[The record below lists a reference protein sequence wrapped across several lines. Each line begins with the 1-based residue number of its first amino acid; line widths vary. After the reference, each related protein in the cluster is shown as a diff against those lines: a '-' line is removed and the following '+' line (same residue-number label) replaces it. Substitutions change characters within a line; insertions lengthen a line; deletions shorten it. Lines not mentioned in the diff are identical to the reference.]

1 MANLSPM
8 MQHYVATKQQNPDAI
23 LFYRL
28 GDFYEM
34 FFEDAVTVSQE
45 LELTLT
51 GKECGLPERAPM
63 CGVPWHSAD
72 TYIAKLIEKGY
83 KVAICEQVED
93 PKQAKGL
100 VKREVVRIITPGTVT
115 DHNALQE
122 KRNNF
127 LYSVYIKG
135 KQSSLAACDLTTGEF
150 FVREF
155 SNGKDGILLAL
166 SAETPGEIITADR
179 EALFTIN
186 AYIQQV
192 PESYFSLDKSRNAL
206 KSHFAVQSLDALGLN
221 SPTLIKAAG
230 ALIIYLQDTQKVSLP
245 HINHIKIINSGDT
258 MPLPEATR
266 RNLEITESLRNKN
279 LKGSLLWVLD
289 KTVTAM
295 GGRLLR
301 NWVEQPLLNKDKILT
316 RLRAVQELK
325 NNVVLQQEII
335 EILKKVY
342 DMERLLSR
350 ISFGSFNARDALAL
364 LRSLK
369 QVHPIKNLLSQSTS
383 LGIKNAVSLLVPLDD
398 IEALLYSSINE
409 DAPVTI
415 TDGNIIKKGYSK
427 ELDELRDASLLG
439 RQWLLDLEEEEKKKT
454 GIKNLKIQYNRV
466 FGYYI
471 EVTKSNYALVP
482 ERYERRQTLANSER
496 YTTEKLREIESKIV
510 GADEKSVQLEYKLFI
525 EIRERLSQDIALL
538 QKTAEGFK
546 TIDALLSL
554 SLAALENDY
563 VCPNINTEGNL
574 HIVKGRHPVV
584 EKTIKDSS
592 FVPNDTLLNQDDSR
606 MLIVTGPNMGG
617 KSTYMR
623 QTAIIALM
631 AHMGSFVPA
640 EEADI
645 PLSDNIYTRI
655 GASDDL
661 AGGQSTFM
669 VEMNELSYILR
680 NATSNSLIILDEI
693 GRGTGTLDGLS
704 IAWAAVEYLADKTK
718 CGAKTMFATHYHEL
732 SELEGN
738 MDGVKNVS
746 VAVKEMGEEAVFLH
760 TIVQGGADKSF
771 GVYVA
776 KLAGLPKQLLHRAR
790 QIQARLE
797 ANNINAGSL
806 AAGIM
811 EKNRGDKQ
819 VSIMDIGKTELIEEV
834 ANLDVFNM
842 NPVEALNYLYLLKEK
857 ARKL

>member
-1 MANLSPM
+1 M
-8 MQHYVATKQQNPDAI
+8 MRHYVATKQKNPDAI

-34 FFEDAVTVSQE
+34 FFEDAITVSQE

-51 GKECGLPERAPM
+51 GKDCGLEERAPM

-72 TYIAKLIEKGY
+72 GYIAKLIEKGY

-93 PKQAKGL
+93 AKQAKGL
-100 VKREVVRIITPGTVT
+100 VKREIVRIVTPGTVT
-115 DHNALQE
+115 DLSALNE
-122 KRNNF
+122 KKNNF

-135 KQSSLAACDLTTGEF
+135 RQAALASCDITTGEF
-150 FVREF
+150 FVRGF
-155 SNGKDGILLAL
+155 DNGKDGVLLAL
-166 SAETPGEIITADR
+166 SAESPGEIITSDK
-179 EALFTIN
+179 EELSNIK
-186 AYIQQV
+186 AYMQHV
-192 PESYFSLDKSRNAL
+192 PENYFSLEKARNAL
-206 KSHFAVQSLDALGLN
+206 KAHFSVHSLEALGLTDN
-221 SPTLIKAAG
+221 ASIKAAG

-245 HINHIKIINSGDT
+245 HINHIKIISASDA
-258 MPLPEATR
+258 MPLSESTR
-266 RNLEITESLRNKN
+266 RNLEITESLRGRSV
-279 LKGSLLWVLD
+279 KGSLLWVLD
-289 KTVTAM
+289 KTVTSM

-301 NWVEQPLLNKDKILT
+301 SWVEQPLLSREKILT
-316 RLRAVQELK
+316 RLDAVDELK
-325 NNVVLQQEII
+325 SNVVLQQEII
-335 EILKKVY
+335 EILKQVY
-342 DMERLLSR
+342 DMERILSR
-350 ISFGSFNARDALAL
+350 ISFGSFNARDALSL

-369 QVHPIKNLLSQSTS
+369 QAAPLKKLLLGCESK
-383 LGIKNAVSLLVPLDD
+383 GIKNAAALLMPEDDIISLLSDA
-398 IEALLYSSINE
+398 ISEE
-409 DAPVTI
+409 APVSI
-415 TDGNIIKKGYSK
+415 TEGNIIKQGYSK
-427 ELDELRDASLLG
+427 ELDELRDASLSG
-439 RQWLLDLEEEEKKKT
+439 RQWLLSLEEEEKQKT

-471 EVTKSNYALVP
+471 EVTKSNYSLVP
-482 ERYERRQTLANSER
+482 ERYKRRQTLANSER
-496 YTTEKLREIESKIV
+496 YTTEELREIENKIV
-510 GADEKSVQLEYKLFI
+510 GADEKIVQLEYKLFTG
-525 EIRERLSQDIALL
+525 IRERLAQDIAAL

-546 TIDALLSL
+546 TADALLSL
-554 SLAALENDY
+554 SLAALENNY
-563 VCPNINTEGNL
+563 VCPKINTSGEL
-574 HIVKGRHPVV
+574 FIRAGRHPVV
-584 EKTIKDSS
+584 EKTLKDSS
-592 FVPNDTLLNQDDSR
+592 FVPNDAELNLSDSR

-640 EEADI
+640 EEANI
-645 PLSDNIYTRI
+645 PLTDNIFTRI

-680 NATSNSLIILDEI
+680 NATQNSLIILDEI
-693 GRGTGTLDGLS
+693 GRGTSTLDGLS
-704 IAWAAVEYLADKTK
+704 IAWAAVEYLADKNK

-738 MDGVKNVS
+738 MEGVKNVS
-746 VAVKEMGEEAVFLH
+746 VAVKEMGEEAIFLH

-776 KLAGLPKQLLHRAR
+776 KLAGLPNQLIHRAR

-811 EKNRGDKQ
+811 EKNRRDKQ
-819 VSIMDIGKTELIEEV
+819 VSIMDIGKTELIEEIS
-834 ANLDVFNM
+834 NIDVLNM

>member
-1 MANLSPM
+1 M
-8 MQHYVATKQQNPDAI
+8 MRHYVATKQKNPDAI

-34 FFEDAVTVSQE
+34 FFEDAITVSRE

-51 GKECGLPERAPM
+51 GKDCGLEERAPM

-72 TYIAKLIEKGY
+72 SYIAKLIEKGY
-83 KVAICEQVED
+83 KVAICEQMED

-100 VKREVVRIITPGTVT
+100 VKREVIRVVTPGTVT
-115 DHNALQE
+115 DLSALNE
-122 KRNNF
+122 KKNNF

-135 KQSSLAACDLTTGEF
+135 RRAAVAFCDITTGEF

-155 SNGKDGILLAL
+155 DNGRDGVLLAL
-166 SAETPGEIITADR
+166 SAESPGEIITSDK
-179 EALFTIN
+179 EALSN
-186 AYIQQV
+186 VQSYIQSV
-192 PESYFSLDKSRNAL
+192 PESYFSLEKARNAL
-206 KSHFAVQSLDALGLN
+206 KTHFSVHSLDALGLSDN
-221 SPTLIKAAG
+221 ASIKASG
-230 ALIIYLQDTQKVSLP
+230 ALLIYLQDTQKVSLP
-245 HINHIKIINSGDT
+245 HINHIKIISSLDA
-258 MPLPEATR
+258 MPLPESTR
-266 RNLEITESLRNKN
+266 RNLEITESLRGKSV
-279 LKGSLLWVLD
+279 KGSLLWVLD
-289 KTVTAM
+289 KTVTSM

-301 NWVEQPLLNKDKILT
+301 SWVEQPLLSKEKILT
-316 RLRAVQELK
+316 RLEAVKELK
-325 NNVVLQQEII
+325 SQVVLQQEII
-335 EILKKVY
+335 EILKQVY
-342 DMERLLSR
+342 DMERILSR
-350 ISFGSFNARDALAL
+350 LSFGSFNARDALSL

-369 QVHPIKNLLSQSTS
+369 QAAPLKKLLSDCESE
-383 LGIKNAVSLLVPLDD
+383 GIKNACSLLTPADET
-398 IEALLYSSINE
+398 ISLLSDAISE
-409 DAPVTI
+409 EAPVSI
-415 TDGNIIKKGYSK
+415 TEGNIIKKGYSK
-427 ELDELRDASLLG
+427 ELDELREASLSG
-439 RQWLLDLEEEEKKKT
+439 RQWLLSLEEQERKKT

-482 ERYERRQTLANSER
+482 ERFKRRQTLANSER
-496 YTTEKLREIESKIV
+496 YTTEELQEIESKIV
-510 GADEKSVQLEYKLFI
+510 GADEKSVQLEYRLFTQ
-525 EIRERLSQDIALL
+525 IRERLTQEISTL

-546 TIDALLSL
+546 TMDALLSL

-563 VCPNINTEGNL
+563 VCPEINTSGEL
-574 HIVKGRHPVV
+574 FIREGRHPVV
-584 EKTIKDSS
+584 EKTIRDSS
-592 FVPNDTLLNQDDSR
+592 FVPNDAALNLDDSR

-623 QTAIIALM
+623 QTAIIVLM

-640 EEADI
+640 EEARI
-645 PLSDNIYTRI
+645 PLTDNVFTRI

-680 NATSNSLIILDEI
+680 NATKNSLIILDEI

-704 IAWAAVEYLADKTK
+704 IAWAAVEYLADKER

-776 KLAGLPKQLLHRAR
+776 KLAGLPKKLINRAR

-811 EKNRGDKQ
+811 EKNREDKQ
-819 VSIMDIGKTELIEEV
+819 VSIMDIGKTELIEEI
-834 ANLDVFNM
+834 ANIDVLNM